1 MLPQPTKRK
10 STQYPILDE
19 ELPGESG
26 LAGIKRAARIVG
38 GFIMVAAGV
47 AGWLL
52 PIIPGWAL
60 FIPGLILLS
69 REFHWA
75 RRLLQWF
82 RSRFRAARSSYG
94 ENPPGD

>member
-1 MLPQPTKRK
+1 M
-10 STQYPILDE
+10 
-19 ELPGESG
+19 
-26 LAGIKRAARIVG
+26 KRAIRITG
-38 GFIMVAAGV
+38 GLLMLAAGV

-60 FIPGLILLS
+60 VIPGLILLS

-82 RSRFRAARSSYG
+82 RKHFRRQTIAQEPDGTS
-94 ENPPGD
+94 D